1 MKRIIVFALCLL
13 CACNKKPQENLV
25 NKIEFDPSALKMFVG
40 DQQAIEVKCYPETAT
55 NLDQLVISN
64 TRPEVATF
72 QNGLLTAL
80 SGGNTQLWA
89 RCGSISGILSVKVYD
104 GWFTKGG
111 VKYGV
116 DTVEGYYTGMD
127 TPEGTPKDMEL
138 TLTCYETGGDT
149 QNFWFSISYSR
160 LGETIDFLTDM
171 GECMASVQKNNN
183 EDGYTVAYPAEDGTP
198 VIKLADW
205 GDTAARLTKGTLK
218 VEDLGDSTYSVEADF
233 ALSNGYT
240 FTASWEGTASMKKE

>member
-205 GDTAARLTKGTLK
+205 GDTDARLTKGTLK

>member
-1 MKRIIVFALCLL
+1 MKRVIVFALCLL

-25 NKIEFDPSALKMFVG
+25 NKIEFAPSALKMFVG

-80 SGGNTQLWA
+80 NGGNTQLWA

-116 DTVEGYYTGMD
+116 DMAEGYYTGMD

-138 TLTCYETGGDT
+138 TLTCNETGGDT

-183 EDGYTVAYPAEDGTP
+183 EDGYCVAYPGEDGVP

-205 GDTAARLTKGTLK
+205 GYTEVTLTKGILT
-218 VEDLGDSTYSVEADF
+218 VTSPSTGYFTISADF

-240 FTASWEGTASMKKE
+240 FTAEWSGNPSMKRD